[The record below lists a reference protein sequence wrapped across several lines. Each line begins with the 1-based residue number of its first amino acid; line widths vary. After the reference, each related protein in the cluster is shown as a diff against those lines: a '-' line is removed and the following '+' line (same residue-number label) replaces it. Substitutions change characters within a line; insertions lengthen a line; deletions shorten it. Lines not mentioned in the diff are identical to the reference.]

1 MVCRPIVELT
11 SWREMMAWNEP
22 GGNNNDPWKN
32 KGGRDQGPPDLDE
45 VFKNLMNKFGKFGGG
60 GSSGSSG
67 GKSLGGIGMAVI
79 FGILIIGWVFSG
91 FYTIREAERGVVL
104 RFGEFSHFV
113 DPGLR
118 WKPTFIDT
126 VKPVDVQTIRS
137 MPSSGSMLTEDE
149 NVVRVEMEV
158 QYRILEPYKYS
169 FSVTSPEESLS
180 QAFDSAIR
188 YVVGHSKMDDVLTSG
203 REVARQS
210 VRDEL
215 TGIIE
220 SYDMGIAVLDMNF
233 KDARP
238 PEEVKEA
245 FDDAIAAQEDEQRF
259 INEAEAYSRE
269 LEPRARGQVNRMAQ
283 EAQAYKERV
292 TLEAQGAIARFEELL
307 PQYIAAPE
315 VTRSRIYL
323 ETMEEVYGNT
333 SKILVDTE
341 GTGNMMYLP
350 LDKILGNQS
359 GPTIPANIRS
369 TLEGLRNQ
377 DADPQPVSSNSRNN
391 RNNGVRSGRN

>member
-1 MVCRPIVELT
+1 
-11 SWREMMAWNEP
+11 MAWNEP

-45 VFKNLMNKFGKFGGG
+45 VFKNLMNKFGKFGGNKG
-60 GSSGSSG
+60 GSSGGS
-67 GKSLGGIGMAVI
+67 SLGG
-79 FGILIIGWVFSG
+79 FGILVILGIVVVGWFLSG
-91 FYTIREAERGVVL
+91 IYTIREAERGVVL

-113 DPGLR
+113 EPGLQ
-118 WKPTFIDT
+118 WKPTFIDK
-126 VKPVDVQTIRS
+126 VLPVDVQTVRS

-169 FSVTSPEESLS
+169 FAVTSPEESLS

-188 YVVGHSKMDDVLTSG
+188 YVVGHSKMDDILTSG
-203 REVARQS
+203 RETARQS

-220 SYDMGIAVLDMNF
+220 SYDMGISIVDMNF
-233 KDARP
+233 RDARP

-259 INEAEAYSRE
+259 INEAQAYSRE
-269 LEPRARGQVNRMAQ
+269 IEPRARGQVNRMAQ

-292 TLEAQGAIARFEELL
+292 ILEAQGEIARFEELL

-315 VTRSRIYL
+315 VTRSRIYI
-323 ETMEEVYGNT
+323 ETLEEVYGNT
-333 SKILVDTE
+333 SKILIDTQ

-350 LDKILGNQS
+350 LDKILGTQS
-359 GPTIPANIRS
+359 GPTVPANIRS

-377 DADPQPVSSNSRNN
+377 DNDDQPVSNSRSS
-391 RNNGVRSGRN
+391 RSSGLRSGRN

>member
-1 MVCRPIVELT
+1 
-11 SWREMMAWNEP
+11 MAWNEP

-60 GSSGSSG
+60 SGGSSG
-67 GKSLGGIGMAVI
+67 GKGLGGIGIAAIVGIAVI
-79 FGILIIGWVFSG
+79 VWGLSG

-113 DPGLR
+113 DPGLQ

-126 VKPVDVQTIRS
+126 VTPVDVQTIRS

-158 QYRILEPYKYS
+158 QYRVLEPYKYS
-169 FSVTSPEESLS
+169 FAVTSPEESLS

-203 REVARQS
+203 REAARQS

-220 SYDMGIAVLDMNF
+220 SYDMGIAIVDMNF

-269 LEPRARGQVNRMAQ
+269 IEPRARGQVNRMAQ

-292 TLEAQGAIARFEELL
+292 TLEAQGEIARFEELL
-307 PQYIAAPE
+307 PQYQAAPE
-315 VTRSRIYL
+315 VTRSRIYI
-323 ETMEEVYGNT
+323 ESMEEVYGNT
-333 SKILVDTE
+333 SKILVDTK

-350 LDKILGNQS
+350 LEKILSSQS
-359 GPTIPANIRS
+359 GVTVPSSNRS

-377 DADPQPVSSNSRNN
+377 DSDTQPVNDNSRTG
-391 RNNGVRSGRN
+391 RSSGLRSGRN

>member
-1 MVCRPIVELT
+1 
-11 SWREMMAWNEP
+11 MAWNEP

-32 KGGRDQGPPDLDE
+32 RGGRDQGPPDLDE
-45 VFKNLMNKFGKFGGG
+45 VFKNILNKFGKFGGG
-60 GSSGSSG
+60 KGGSSD
-67 GKSLGGIGMAVI
+67 GKGFGLGLGLVVGLLVI
-79 FGILIIGWVFSG
+79 VWFISG

-113 DPGLR
+113 EPGLR
-118 WKPTFIDT
+118 WKPTFVDS
-126 VKPVDVQTIRS
+126 VLPVDVQTVRS
-137 MPSSGSMLTEDE
+137 LPSSGSMLTEDE

-169 FSVTSPEESLS
+169 FSVTSPETSLS

-203 REVARQS
+203 REVARQN

-215 TGIIE
+215 QAILE
-220 SYDMGIAVLDMNF
+220 PYDMGISIVDMNF

-238 PEEVKEA
+238 PEEVKAA

-269 LEPRARGQVNRMAQ
+269 IEPRARGQVNRMAE
-283 EAQAYKERV
+283 EAQAYKEQSI
-292 TLEAQGAIARFEELL
+292 LQAQGEVARFEELL
-307 PQYIAAPE
+307 PQYKAAPE

-323 ETMEEVYGNT
+323 ETLEEVYANT
-333 SKILVDTE
+333 SKIMVDTK
-341 GTGNMMYLP
+341 GSGNMLYLP
-350 LDKILGNQS
+350 LDKILEKQASSTSPSTN
-359 GPTIPANIRS
+359 RR

-377 DADPQPVSSNSRNN
+377 DPVSNSGSQD
-391 RNNGVRSGRN
+391 NGIRSGSSRSGRN

>member
-1 MVCRPIVELT
+1 
-11 SWREMMAWNEP
+11 MAWNEP

-32 KGGRDQGPPDLDE
+32 KGGKDQGPPDLDE

-60 GSSGSSG
+60 KGGSSSN
-67 GKSLGGIGMAVI
+67 GKGFGGIGLSVVAAILVAV
-79 FGILIIGWVFSG
+79 WVLSG

-113 DPGLR
+113 EPGLR
-118 WKPTFIDT
+118 WKPTFIDK
-126 VKPVDVQTIRS
+126 VVPVDVQTVRS
-137 MPSSGSMLTEDE
+137 MASSGSMLTEDE

-158 QYRILEPYKYS
+158 QYRILEPYKYQ
-169 FSVTSPEESLS
+169 FAVTIPEESLS

-215 TGIIE
+215 QGIIE
-220 SYDMGIAVLDMNF
+220 SYDMGIAIVDMNF

-238 PEEVKEA
+238 PEEVKAA

-259 INEAEAYSRE
+259 INEADAYARE
-269 LEPRARGQVNRMAQ
+269 IEPRARGQVNRMAQ
-283 EAQAYKERV
+283 EAQAYKEQV
-292 TLEAQGAIARFEELL
+292 TLEAQGEIARFEELL
-307 PQYIAAPE
+307 PQYKAAPD
-315 VTRSRIYL
+315 VTRSRIYI
-323 ETMEEVYGNT
+323 ETMQEVYSST
-333 SKILVDTE
+333 SKILVDTK
-341 GTGNMMYLP
+341 GSGNMLYLP
-350 LDKILGNQS
+350 LDKILERQGTTTSPSTN
-359 GPTIPANIRS
+359 RS

-377 DADPQPVSSNSRNN
+377 DGGVSTENSTVTSRSNSRT
-391 RNNGVRSGRN
+391 GRN

>member
-1 MVCRPIVELT
+1 
-11 SWREMMAWNEP
+11 MMAWNEP